1 MKHLFIDSQIW
12 LSLYDFSNDD
22 LEQFRKLND
31 IIDTEV
37 KIYLTQQVKEE
48 IERNRENKIKSAK
61 QNFKEINN
69 AFPNLF
75 KGYKEYNEL
84 VKIRIKYNKKL
95 KDLLNQVDSDI
106 EMQTLHADKVI
117 KEIFSKLVI
126 IRRTEKIINKA
137 IIRYNIGNPPG
148 KDRSYGDAINWEMLL
163 QGVSENEDLYFIS
176 ADKDFKS
183 VINANRLNPYLSK
196 EWKNK
201 KNTDIFFYKS
211 LTEFFINHMK
221 DIELK
226 NENEKN
232 ILIEKLK
239 NSDSFQKTHNLINKM
254 QGYTSWTNEQ
264 IKSLIELSFNN
275 SQVYFI
281 IKDEDIVSFYRN
293 ILKDRTKNFTDVNEL
308 EWLLSK
314 IE

>member
-1 MKHLFIDSQIW
+1 M
-12 LSLYDFSNDD
+12 
-22 LEQFRKLND
+22 
-31 IIDTEV
+31 
-37 KIYLTQQVKEE
+37 
-48 IERNRENKIKSAK
+48 
-61 QNFKEINN
+61 
-69 AFPNLF
+69 F
-75 KGYKEYNEL
+75 KGYKEYKEL
-84 VKIRIKYNKKL
+84 VKIRINYNKKL
-95 KDLLNQVDSDI
+95 KNLLNQVDSDI

-148 KDRSYGDAINWEMLL
+148 KDKSYGDAINWEMLL

-201 KNTDIFFYKS
+201 KNTEIFFYKS
-211 LTEFFINHMK
+211 LTEFFNNHMK

-232 ILIEKLK
+232 ILIEKFK
-239 NSDSFQKTHNLINKM
+239 NSDSFQETHNLIYKM
-254 QGYTSWTNEQ
+254 QRYTSWTNEQ
-264 IKSLIELSFNN
+264 IKSLIEISFNN

-281 IKDEDIVSFYRN
+281 NKDEDIVSFYRN
-293 ILKDRTKNFTDVNEL
+293 ILKDRTNNFAGVTEL